1 MLEQYPALLDNITHY
16 LEVIVQNVPHLI
28 GKESKICAPEK
39 LNVFDN
45 YNYPLCDLVNSE
57 DVKKEPFDYLKSI
70 ERKYCKY
77 NLICIGKKFKL

>member
-28 GKESKICAPEK
+28 GKDSKLCAPEK

-45 YNYPLCDLVNSE
+45 YNYPLSELVNNE
-57 DVKKEPFDYLKSI
+57 DLKKEPFDYLKGI
-70 ERKYCKY
+70 EKKYCK
-77 NLICIGKKFKL
+77 